1 MASQGLWVVSI
12 CAVVAVL
19 LFDLIWAVLHRHKE
33 TSLKEAAA
41 WTVFYVSAALVFG
54 FTMQNWGSAQSSQEF
69 LAGWITEYSLSID
82 NLFVFIIILARLQ
95 IAKEKEQLVLLFGI
109 TLALIFRGIFIA
121 IGAAVIERFVAVFF
135 LFGAILLYTAWALI
149 KEAPGG
155 HEWKEGK
162 LLTALRK
169 RGYSNFTLALVAL
182 GMTDLIFALDSIPAI
197 FGLTK
202 DPYIVFMA
210 NAFALMGLRQLY
222 FLVGILLKRL
232 IYLSKGLA
240 IILGYISIKLFIEAL
255 HGVGVHEIAGV
266 HFEKPPLN
274 ISLGF
279 IIGTLII
286 TSAIS
291 LMKQP
296 KPSH

>member
-135 LFGAILLYTAWALI
+135 LFGAILLYTAWALM

-162 LLTALRK
+162 LLK
-169 RGYSNFTLALVAL
+169 
-182 GMTDLIFALDSIPAI
+182 
-197 FGLTK
+197 
-202 DPYIVFMA
+202 
-210 NAFALMGLRQLY
+210 
-222 FLVGILLKRL
+222 
-232 IYLSKGLA
+232 
-240 IILGYISIKLFIEAL
+240 
-255 HGVGVHEIAGV
+255 
-266 HFEKPPLN
+266 
-274 ISLGF
+274 
-279 IIGTLII
+279 IGR
-286 TSAIS
+286 A
-291 LMKQP
+291 
-296 KPSH
+296 HV